1 MYFFYA
7 TINNGS
13 SWMPI
18 FLVDPDDMLAKR
30 VGATILILAVSL
42 TAVSFPG
49 VSRKVRFLR
58 IPHVVFFIGK
68 HFGTGVI
75 LATAFCHLL
84 QDAYTSLQDPE
95 VRKGTDVARWTGL
108 IILGSLLTIFLV
120 EYISTSY
127 VDRLNANPSV
137 PSSPAESPSR
147 AVSPSP
153 PTSLP
158 LPPLAVVIQDND
170 AVSERTPLLL
180 ATPAIAPIPSIP
192 ASPRSTSPSSPA
204 TARTGIPITRYRSSS
219 LHEPSSPN
227 PYLPLVHSTNPRYI
241 SILGDRDHHR
251 CCCTH
256 DEFCGSLRRER
267 TARRG
272 SQSSGRKCGHG
283 GAGEEGERSEGTA
296 KVKVKVKSKKR
307 ASIVGIFAPR
317 QFAHHHHHDLDIERG
332 RGSERRH
339 SHGSAHSNAHSEDSG
354 HAHHHHDLEFLDEE
368 EGEGGPLGSDGQQP
382 RPAVGRRRQVVGI
395 LVLQLGIMIHS
406 LVIGLTLSITPK
418 ADFTSLVT
426 AIFFHQL
433 FEGLSLGIRIA
444 SLPPPTDKSSR
455 SLLAPALS
463 ALFAVTTPAGIL
475 IGLLSLGGGQG
486 AHLRLTQGLM
496 SAISAGMLIYAA
508 CVEMLAADFVN
519 DPHMH
524 MGVGGVRRQ
533 AVALSSLLGGVLLMT
548 LVD

>member
-1 MYFFYA
+1 MNFSNA
-7 TINNGS
+7 SNLPGCPGT
-13 SWMPI
+13 P
-18 FLVDPDDMLAKR
+18 PDDILAKR
-30 VGATILILAVSL
+30 VSAMILILVVSL
-42 TAVSFPG
+42 IAVSFPG

-127 VDRLNANPSV
+127 VDRLNANPSL
-137 PSSPAESPSR
+137 PSSPIASPSR
-147 AVSPSP
+147 AASPSP
-153 PTSLP
+153 AAP
-158 LPPLAVVIQDND
+158 LVPPPIAVVVHDNEEED
-170 AVSERTPLLL
+170 DERTPLL
-180 ATPAIAPIPSIP
+180 PAPPSP
-192 ASPRSTSPSSPA
+192 
-204 TARTGIPITRYRSSS
+204 ARTGIPIARYRSTS

-256 DEFCGSLRRER
+256 DEFCGSLRKER
-267 TARRG
+267 TAG
-272 SQSSGRKCGHG
+272 KKCGN
-283 GAGEEGERSEGTA
+283 AGSSEGEGTTVR
-296 KVKVKVKSKKR
+296 VKTKSKKR
-307 ASIVGIFAPR
+307 ASVVGIFAPH
-317 QFAHHHHHDLDIERG
+317 QFAHHHHHDLDSERG
-332 RGSERRH
+332 RSH
-339 SHGSAHSNAHSEDSG
+339 STAHREDGGHG
-354 HAHHHHDLEFLDEE
+354 HHHHDLAFLDEAQV
-368 EGEGGPLGSDGQQP
+368 EGGALGGDAERG

-444 SLPPPTDKSSR
+444 SLPPPKNKSAR

-463 ALFAVTTPAGIL
+463 ALFAVTTPVGIL

-486 AHLRLTQGLM
+486 VHLRLTQGIM

-533 AVALSSLLGGVLLMT
+533 AVALGSLLAGVLLMT

>member
-1 MYFFYA
+1 MNDLFP
-7 TINNGS
+7 TNH
-13 SWMPI
+13 
-18 FLVDPDDMLAKR
+18 DDRTLDVLPNEMLAKR
-30 VGATILILAVSL
+30 VSAMILILVVSL
-42 TAVSFPG
+42 IAVSFPG

-58 IPHVVFFIGK
+58 IPHIVFFIGK

-127 VDRLNANPSV
+127 VDRLNANPSL
-137 PSSPAESPSR
+137 PSSPTESPSR
-147 AVSPSP
+147 AASPSP
-153 PTSLP
+153 PPPLP
-158 LPPLAVVIQDND
+158 LPPLAVVIQDD
-170 AVSERTPLLL
+170 AASTPVSERTPLLL
-180 ATPAIAPIPSIP
+180 ATPPVS
-192 ASPRSTSPSSPA
+192 SPSPPPARSSSPV
-204 TARTGIPITRYRSSS
+204 RTGIPIARYRSSS

-256 DEFCGSLRRER
+256 DEFCGSLRKER
-267 TARRG
+267 TA
-272 SQSSGRKCGHG
+272 SGRGKKCGNIG
-283 GAGEEGERSEGTA
+283 GSEGEGEGSERTTTVR
-296 KVKVKVKSKKR
+296 VKTKSKKR
-307 ASIVGIFAPR
+307 ASVVGIFAPH
-317 QFAHHHHHDLDIERG
+317 QFAHHHHHDLDSERG
-332 RGSERRH
+332 RSH
-339 SHGSAHSNAHSEDSG
+339 STAHREDVGHGHH
-354 HAHHHHDLEFLDEE
+354 HHHHDLGFLDEAE
-368 EGEGGPLGSDGQQP
+368 VEGGAFGGDAERP

-444 SLPPPTDKSSR
+444 SLPPPKNKHAR

-486 AHLRLTQGLM
+486 VHLRLTQGIM

-533 AVALSSLLGGVLLMT
+533 AVALGSLLAGVMLMT

>member
-1 MYFFYA
+1 MNNLYTTNHDDS
-7 TINNGS
+7 TIDVLPN
-13 SWMPI
+13 
-18 FLVDPDDMLAKR
+18 DMLAKR
-30 VGATILILAVSL
+30 VGAMILILVVSL

-49 VSRKVRFLR
+49 VSRNVRFLR

-137 PSSPAESPSR
+137 PSSPTESPSR
-147 AVSPSP
+147 AASPSP
-153 PTSLP
+153 PTPLP
-158 LPPLAVVIQDND
+158 LPPLAAVIQDND

-180 ATPAIAPIPSIP
+180 ATPATAPIPSIP
-192 ASPRSTSPSSPA
+192 TSPRSTSPSPPA
-204 TARTGIPITRYRSSS
+204 TARTGIPIARYRSSS

-272 SQSSGRKCGHG
+272 SQSSGRKKCGLV
-283 GAGEEGERSEGTA
+283 GAGEGEGERSEGTA
-296 KVKVKVKSKKR
+296 KAKAKVKSKKR

-317 QFAHHHHHDLDIERG
+317 QFAHHHRHDLDIE

-339 SHGSAHSNAHSEDSG
+339 SHGSAHANARSEDSG
-354 HAHHHHDLEFLDEE
+354 HAYHHHDLEFLDEE
-368 EGEGGPLGSDGQQP
+368 EGEGGTLGSDVEQP
-382 RPAVGRRRQVVGI
+382 RPAVGRRRQVVGT

-406 LVIGLTLSITPK
+406 FVIGLTLSITPK

-444 SLPPPTDKSSR
+444 SLPPPTTKSSR

-463 ALFAVTTPAGIL
+463 ALFAITTPFGIL

-486 AHLRLTQGLM
+486 VHLRLTQGLM

-533 AVALSSLLGGVLLMT
+533 AVALGSLLCGVLLMT